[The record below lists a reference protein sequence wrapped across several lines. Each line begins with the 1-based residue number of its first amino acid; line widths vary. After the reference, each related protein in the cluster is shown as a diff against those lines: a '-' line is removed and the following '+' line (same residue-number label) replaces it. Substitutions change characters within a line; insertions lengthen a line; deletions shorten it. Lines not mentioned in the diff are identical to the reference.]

1 MNLMKHL
8 SKEKQ
13 RLENMPV
20 RIPVNGTFELT
31 VRCNL
36 HCKMCLFRHDDSEN
50 EEIISKEL
58 NTEQWIDLAHQ
69 VAEAGTIQLLIT
81 GGEPMLR
88 PDFCDIWEGI
98 YQQGF
103 LITLYTNAAL
113 ITPKI
118 METLRKYPPHKI
130 GVTIYGATPETYD
143 KVCGNSDVFRKVIFG
158 IHQLQT
164 LPSQIEFRTTII
176 QDNYPEVSMIEDLIH
191 MEFGERYQLIQ
202 TRFVTKAVRG
212 GCADAEAC
220 RLEPEDNI
228 RLAYRHG
235 IDIIKK
241 HVGKA
246 YDEKKIHAEY
256 IDSSQSMI
264 QTPRPTLFGCN
275 AGMSDFTIS
284 WDGQLLGCQMMENF
298 AVDTKMNGF
307 QYAWKKFPEL
317 VKLPPINSHCL
328 QCRNLNICNCCY
340 ASRYAETGDLG
351 GCPEYVCRDTA
362 IISHLLKKGEI
373 LK

>member
-1 MNLMKHL
+1 MKLMKHL
-8 SKEKQ
+8 SKKKQ

-58 NTEQWIDLAHQ
+58 NTEQWIDLARQ

-130 GVTIYGATPETYD
+130 GVTIYGATPKTYE
-143 KVCGNSDVFRKVIFG
+143 KVCGNSDAFKKAVSG
-158 IHQLQT
+158 MHQLQT
-164 LPSQIEFRTTII
+164 LPSHMEFRTTII
-176 QDNYPEVSMIEDLIH
+176 KDNYPEVAMIEDLIH
-191 MEFGERYQLIQ
+191 MEFGEQYKLIQ
-202 TRFVTKAVRG
+202 TRLVTKAVRG
-212 GCADAEAC
+212 GCADVAAC
-220 RLEPEDNI
+220 RLEPEDNV
-228 RLAYRHG
+228 RLAYRRG
-235 IDIIKK
+235 IDIIQKY
-241 HVGKA
+241 VGKS
-246 YDEKKIHAEY
+246 YDEKNLHAEY
-256 IDSSQSMI
+256 MDLSPNTLQF
-264 QTPRPTLFGCN
+264 PRLTLFGCD
-275 AGMSDFTIS
+275 AGMNDYTIS
-284 WDGQLLGCQMMENF
+284 WDGQLLGCQMMGNF

-307 QYAWKKFPEL
+307 QYAWERFPEV
-317 VKLPPINSHCL
+317 VKLPPINSDCL
-328 QCRNLNICNCCY
+328 ECRISNLCNCCY
-340 ASRYAETGDLG
+340 ASRYAETGNLG
-351 GCPEYVCRDTA
+351 GCPEYVCKDTV
-362 IISHLLKKGEI
+362 IIDHLLNKGGI
-373 LK
+373 IK